1 MKEDEAVTYKY
12 IYIYICIYNYI
23 YMYIQSKLK
32 LKNKQEIDERR
43 FVVPS
48 SIFKLMRVLN
58 CRHLLLSKNDEAQ
71 L

>member
-1 MKEDEAVTYKY
+1 
-12 IYIYICIYNYI
+12 
-23 YMYIQSKLK
+23 MYIQSKLK

>member
-12 IYIYICIYNYI
+12 IFIYIYI
-23 YMYIQSKLK
+23 YIQSKLK

-43 FVVPS
+43 FVVPT
-48 SIFKLMRVLN
+48 SIFKLMRVLD